1 MPSSTIRTRPRPTA
15 DRPLIP
21 ASYGIS
27 TTSTEFVDWLH
38 VEQRLVTDRVYWI
51 ATAGPGGWARVRP
64 VDGLYVDGVIYVG
77 GSPETRWVRDVIANP
92 RVSIHLDGVDD
103 VVIVEGEAEVMSGAS
118 DDLAER
124 LAAAA
129 HAKFPEYGMTAAS
142 YTGPGT
148 IAIRPRKV
156 VAWTDFGQNPT
167 RFRFG

>member
-1 MPSSTIRTRPRPTA
+1 MSDGKEPTTD
-15 DRPLIP
+15 DRDQLQRFLQWR
-21 ASYGIS
+21 A
-27 TTSTEFVDWLH
+27 EF
-38 VEQRLVTDRVYWI
+38 RRR
-51 ATAGPGGWARVRP
+51 AARRR
-64 VDGLYVDGVIYVG
+64 
-77 GSPETRWVRDVIANP
+77 RWVRDVIANP